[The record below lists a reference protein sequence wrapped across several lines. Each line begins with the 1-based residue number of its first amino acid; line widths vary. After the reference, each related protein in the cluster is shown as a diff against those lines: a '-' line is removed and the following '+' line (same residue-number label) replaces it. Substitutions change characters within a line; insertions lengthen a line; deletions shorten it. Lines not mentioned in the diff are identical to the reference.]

1 MGVSLQCVNHDEVF
15 NNLPYE
21 PLMVNSLDTSTPE
34 KLIEFKRHIYSHYN
48 NSDTIEESAACT
60 CKKITDVEK
69 IGTYCPDCHTKVE
82 GSNERPI
89 VPSMWMD
96 APEGV
101 TSLIS
106 PHLWIILDSN
116 TTTKEFN
123 FLRYLTD
130 TKYKFTYE
138 RLSSKETKRKVDR
151 LLEKNFERGL
161 NAFIRDFDTIVE
173 FFFQANIIDKNKA
186 ELSQFIR
193 NNKHC
198 FFPQVLPLPSR
209 VCMVVESTTSGT
221 YIDKP
226 ILLAVD
232 AALSMAS
239 IGSTNFKLKPIEV
252 QNITAQSIATLSMF
266 HQIYDKDRLARKPGL
281 IRRHVLASSLYL
293 TGRNVITSISKP
305 HNYEQIELPW
315 GMAVQLFKYH
325 IISKLFKRG
334 YTANKALAAVYQNV
348 LNDTPNPLL
357 VEIFNELIAESNG
370 GLGPA
375 CIFGRNPT
383 LQRGSTQMFYIGTIK
398 TNTRDNTISMS
409 VLCLKAPNADFDGD
423 QLNLTLL
430 ADNQLTQA
438 ASRLAPHLWV
448 WSLHAPHEIS
458 GNLEIQGPVIETAA
472 SWITRA
478 RLTAKANREGR
489 MA

>member
-1 MGVSLQCVNHDEVF
+1 M
-15 NNLPYE
+15 
-21 PLMVNSLDTSTPE
+21 
-34 KLIEFKRHIYSHYN
+34 
-48 NSDTIEESAACT
+48 
-60 CKKITDVEK
+60 
-69 IGTYCPDCHTKVE
+69 
-82 GSNERPI
+82 
-89 VPSMWMD
+89 
-96 APEGV
+96 
-101 TSLIS
+101 
-106 PHLWIILDSN
+106 
-116 TTTKEFN
+116 
-123 FLRYLTD
+123 
-130 TKYKFTYE
+130 YE
-138 RLSSKETKRKVDR
+138 RLSSKETKRKVEK
-151 LLEKNFERGL
+151 LLAQNFERGL
-161 NAFIRDFDTIVE
+161 NAFIRDFDRIIE

-186 ELSQFIR
+186 ELAAFIG
-193 NNKHC
+193 NNKKA

-239 IGSTNFKLKPIEV
+239 IGSTSFKLKAIEV

-266 HQIYDKDRLARKPGL
+266 HQIYDKERLARKPGL

-325 IISKLFKRG
+325 IMSKLFKRG
-334 YTANKALAAVYQNV
+334 YTANEALAAVYQNV
-348 LNDTPNPLL
+348 LNETPNPML
-357 VEIFNELIAESNG
+357 VEIFDELIAQSNG
-370 GLGPA
+370 GRGPA

-430 ADNQLTQA
+430 TDNQLTAA

-448 WSLHAPHEIS
+448 WSLETPHEIS

-472 SWITRA
+472 NWITRA
-478 RLTAKANREGR
+478 RLAAKAKREGI
-489 MA
+489 AA

>member
-1 MGVSLQCVNHDEVF
+1 MGVSLQCVDHDEVF
-15 NNLPYE
+15 LNLQYE
-21 PLMVNSLDTSTPE
+21 PLMVNTLDTSTPE

-48 NSDTIEESAACT
+48 NSDTIEESAACA

-69 IGTYCPDCHTKVE
+69 IGTYCEDCHTKVE

-89 VPSMWMD
+89 VPSMWME

-130 TKYKFTYE
+130 TKYKFVYE

-161 NAFIRDFDTIVE
+161 NAFIRDFDQIID
-173 FFFQANIIDKNKA
+173 FFFTANIIDKNKA
-186 ELSQFIR
+186 ELAAFIH
-193 NNKHC
+193 NNKGC
-198 FFPQVLPLPSR
+198 FFPRYLPLPSK

-232 AALSMAS
+232 AALSIAS
-239 IGSTNFKLKPIEV
+239 INSSSFKLKPIEI
-252 QNITAQSIATLSMF
+252 QNVAAQSIATISQF
-266 HQIYDKDRLARKPGL
+266 HQIYDKERLARKPGL

-305 HNYEQIELPW
+305 HSYDQLELPW

-325 IISKLFKRG
+325 IMSKLFRRG
-334 YTANKALAAVYQNV
+334 MTANEAMAVVYQNV
-348 LNDTPNPLL
+348 LNDVPNPLL
-357 VEIFNELIAESNG
+357 VEIFDELIANSNG
-370 GLGPA
+370 GRGPA

-398 TNTRDNTISMS
+398 KNTRDNTISMS
-409 VLCLKAPNADFDGD
+409 VLCLKAPNG
-423 QLNLTLL
+423 L
-430 ADNQLTQA
+430 
-438 ASRLAPHLWV
+438 V
-448 WSLHAPHEIS
+448 
-458 GNLEIQGPVIETAA
+458 
-472 SWITRA
+472 
-478 RLTAKANREGR
+478 
-489 MA
+489 